1 MAARDSALRSLP
13 GVDQLLRSDAAGPL
27 LARYPRPLVA
37 DAVRAT
43 LDAARQR
50 LRSAGAP
57 APDATALLAEAAA
70 RLAAVAAPSLRPVV
84 NASGVVL
91 HTNLGRAPLA
101 DAAVDAL
108 TAVAARPCTL
118 ELDLADGGRGE
129 RDAHVEAHLRALT
142 GAAAA
147 LAVNNNAAAVLLAL
161 NTLAEGREVVVS
173 RGELVEIGGAFRIP
187 DVCAK
192 SLATLRE
199 VGTTNRTHAADYEG
213 AIGERTAVLL
223 KVHPSN
229 YRIAGFTAAVE
240 LEALAAIGRARGVPV
255 VEDLGSGALVDL
267 TPWGLPAEPVVGDR
281 IRRGA
286 DLVTFSG
293 DKLLGGP
300 QAGLVVGRADLIARL
315 RRNPLRRALRC
326 DKLTLAAL
334 EATLRLYRTAPDLAA
349 ALPTLSLLTRPLTA
363 LQTLGENALA
373 LLRHALGPDYA
384 LSLED
389 AAAAIGSGAQPTATV
404 PSKAIA
410 IRHPTQ
416 SPLAIAAHF
425 RGGEPPII
433 GRIHDDRFWLDLRC
447 VARASDLLPRRR
459 GETAGE

>member
-13 GVDQLLRSDAAGPL
+13 GVDQLLRSRDAGAL

-37 DAVRAT
+37 DALRDA
-43 LDAARQR
+43 LAAARR
-50 LRSAGAP
+50 DLGDAGAP
-57 APDATALLAEAAA
+57 APAAAALLADAAA
-70 RLAAVAAPSLRPVV
+70 RLAALAAPSLRPAI
-84 NASGVVL
+84 NATGVVL

-101 DAAVDAL
+101 DAAVAAL
-108 TAVAARPCTL
+108 TAVATRPCTL
-118 ELDLADGGRGE
+118 EIDLADGGRGE

-142 GAAAA
+142 GAEAA

-161 NTLAEGREVVVS
+161 NTLAEGREVVAS

-187 DVCAK
+187 DVCGK

-199 VGTTNRTHAADYEG
+199 VGTTNRTHAADYER
-213 AIGERTAVLL
+213 AINECTAVLL

-281 IRRGA
+281 LRRGA

-349 ALPTLSLLTRPLTA
+349 ALPALSLLTRPLAA
-363 LQTLGENALA
+363 LQTMGEIALA
-373 LLRHALGPDYA
+373 LLARALGPDYRM
-384 LSLED
+384 SLED
-389 AAAAIGSGAQPTATV
+389 AAAAIGSGAQPTETL

-410 IRHPTQ
+410 IRHPTE
-416 SPLAIAAHF
+416 SPRAIAARF
-425 RGGEPPII
+425 RASEPPII
-433 GRIHDDRFWLDLRC
+433 GRVHDDRFWLDLRC
-447 VARASDLLPRRR
+447 VAQATDLLPRRR
-459 GETAGE
+459 GQGAGE